1 MHQLAAPAAL
11 TAMQVTPQG
20 GREVA
25 ERTAEAGV
33 GVAHRAQLLG
43 DLLTA
48 LRAEAL
54 DAVLADL
61 DDTAWLTPTPAVG
74 WKDPARGYA
83 RAFLLIA
90 RTGVLAG
97 LG

>member
-1 MHQLAAPAAL
+1 MAD
-11 TAMQVTPQG
+11 
-20 GREVA
+20 
-25 ERTAEAGV
+25 
-33 GVAHRAQLLG
+33 RAQLLG
-43 DLLTA
+43 DLLTG
-48 LRAEAL
+48 LRAEGEAL
-54 DAVLADL
+54 NAVLADL
-61 DDTAWLTPTPAVG
+61 EDTAWLTPTPAVG